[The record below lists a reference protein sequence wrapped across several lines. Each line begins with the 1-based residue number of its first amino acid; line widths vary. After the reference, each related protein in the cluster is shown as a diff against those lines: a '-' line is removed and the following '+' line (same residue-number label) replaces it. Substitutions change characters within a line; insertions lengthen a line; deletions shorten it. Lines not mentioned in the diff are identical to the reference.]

1 LQEGVFALILLRL
14 FDKALQALA
23 CFLLGAL
30 LCCVMAGII
39 TRACG
44 EPLSWTDEA
53 SRFLMAWLAGT
64 GWMIAGRS
72 RAHVRI
78 RFFHDLLP
86 PRLWEATEVMIQM
99 AVVAF
104 GLAIAGIGVKQV
116 VLSSSIDATSLP
128 VSMAW
133 LYFPLIPATL
143 LNAGQAVGNI
153 VSHRKWQ
160 RGSDARINPT

>member
-1 LQEGVFALILLRL
+1 MIVLRL
-14 FDKALQALA
+14 LDKALRALA
-23 CFLLGAL
+23 CVLLGSL

-78 RFFHDLLP
+78 RFFHNLLP
-86 PRLWEATEVMIQM
+86 PRLWEATEVVIQ
-99 AVVAF
+99 
-104 GLAIAGIGVKQV
+104 LAIVVFGVTIACIGAKQV

-128 VSMAW
+128 LSMAW
-133 LYFPLIPATL
+133 LYFPLIPAAL
-143 LNAGQAVGNI
+143 LNAGQGVGNI
-153 VSHRKWQ
+153 VCHRKWRQ
-160 RGSDARINPT
+160 ATDIKVNSI